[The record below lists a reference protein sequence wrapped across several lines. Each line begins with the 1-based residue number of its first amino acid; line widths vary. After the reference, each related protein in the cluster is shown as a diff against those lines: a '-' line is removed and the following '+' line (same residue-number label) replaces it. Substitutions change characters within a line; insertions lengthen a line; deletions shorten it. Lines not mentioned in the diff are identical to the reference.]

1 MIQEKI
7 ENMMRST
14 SSELIELVSNNR
26 FTKKSAG
33 PDGLTNKFYQIGKG
47 QLIPIL
53 HKFIWKKE

>member
-1 MIQEKI
+1 MIREKI

-14 SSELIELVSNNR
+14 SSELTELVSNNL
-26 FTKKSAG
+26 FTKRSAG

-53 HKFIWKKE
+53 HK